1 MGSRFPTAAVHVILV
16 HSGHVSAQHGDVIRL
31 FIRADVLSLENSGDK
46 CSSGSK
52 GVIDTNW

>member
-1 MGSRFPTAAVHVILV
+1 MSLV

-31 FIRADVLSLENSGDK
+31 FIRAGVLSLENRGDK

-52 GVIDTNW
+52 GVSDTNW